1 MPIFPEEE
9 PDPGA
14 VGGVVVVRGY
24 EFRGFRFGTGTDY
37 IVEEVEGLLS
47 APTARDSDI
56 DKSHAHGTHPGVL
69 LYGKRIIA
77 FDLKITGSSSTIDS
91 KLRTVRRIFQAPR
104 VRTSKISEPLVFWRP
119 DEPKK
124 VAYVRCTKRDF
135 PSNFLLGRGLAAG
148 SVELQASDPL
158 IYALAPSTTNLTLPP
173 ASTAG
178 SVTASMLGDAA
189 EGVGPILTIEGP
201 ATNPIIQNED
211 DDMRA
216 VRMEIVLAATDGL
229 RINLSTK
236 VVEKRIGTGGAWVRD
251 YSIVRADN
259 EWWKLLPGENVINY
273 NRTGSA
279 LASTLTI
286 SWQDAWV

>member
-1 MPIFPEEE
+1 MPVFPEEV

-24 EFRGFRFGTGTDY
+24 EFRGFRFGTGTEY
-37 IVEEVEGLLS
+37 IVEEAEGLLS
-47 APTARDSDI
+47 APTARDQDI
-56 DKSHAHGTHPGVL
+56 DRSHAHGTHPGIL

-77 FDLKITGSSSTIDS
+77 FDLKITGSPSTIDS

-104 VRTSKISEPLVFWRP
+104 IRTSKISEPLVFWRP
-119 DEPKK
+119 GEPKK

-158 IYALAPSTTNLTLPP
+158 VYALAPSTANLTLPGG
-173 ASTAG
+173 SVAG
-178 SVTASMLGDAA
+178 TVTASMLGDAA
-189 EGVGPILTIEGP
+189 EGVGPILEITGP
-201 ATNPIIQNED
+201 ATNPVIENEAD
-211 DDMRA
+211 DERA
-216 VRMEIVLAATDGL
+216 VRLEIVLGATDSV
-229 RINLSTK
+229 RINLATK
-236 VVEKRIGTGGAWVRD
+236 VVEKDIGAGWVRD

-259 EWWKLLPGENVINY
+259 QWWKLLPGENVINY

-279 LASTLTI
+279 LASTLTV
-286 SWQDAWV
+286 SWQDAWI